1 MLIHI
6 QQRRMKLEDIE
17 IIPIIQL
24 MVILYLI
31 DQMIPIYHMIMKL
44 IKVLDQINLVYLI
57 IQNYQSIQVIIKLLK
72 REIMINYQINY
83 QIN

>member
-1 MLIHI
+1 
-6 QQRRMKLEDIE
+6 MKLEDIE